1 VRAAEPGYD
10 RRNAAAQRRGDLRV
24 PTVHPSTIYLLAD
37 LGATNSRF
45 AISSSAGRVRRIRIY
60 PADNFKTPLAAIRHY
75 LAELPRADRPSEGV
89 LAVAAPIVGG
99 RVRFVNRGWAFDIET
114 LRKALGLKRLTI
126 LNDLEA
132 QAYALLD
139 LARGDCARIGR
150 GRAVHGA
157 PILAIGPGTG
167 LGMAALIPHHL
178 HPHVVAGEGGH
189 ATLAAND
196 RDEERVL
203 ATLRKRF
210 GHASVE
216 RALSGPG
223 LAALYTALSPQ
234 GRGALSPPEVA
245 QRAQARS
252 DSVAVAAATFFARLL
267 GGFCGDMALAFGAL
281 GGVYLVGGVVPGLGR
296 AFDASAFRA
305 AFEAKGRYRDYLGR
319 VPVFLVRRNDFG
331 LRGLTTYLRISTRKT
346 RSRTS

>member
-1 VRAAEPGYD
+1 MP
-10 RRNAAAQRRGDLRV
+10 
-24 PTVHPSTIYLLAD
+24 TIYLLAD

-45 AISSSAGRVRRIRIY
+45 AISSSAGRVRRVRIY

-75 LAELPRADRPSEGV
+75 LSELPRSQQPSEGV

-99 RVRFVNRGWAFDIET
+99 RVRFVNRGWSFDIET
-114 LRKALGLKRLTI
+114 LRKAVGLKRLI
-126 LNDLEA
+126 VLNDLEA

-139 LARGDCARIGR
+139 LTRSDCSRIGR
-150 GRAVHGA
+150 GRAARGA

-167 LGMAALIPHHL
+167 LGMAALIPHHT
-178 HPHVVAGEGGH
+178 HPHVIAGEGGH

-196 RDEERVL
+196 SEEERVL
-203 ATLRKRF
+203 ALLRKRF

-223 LAALYTALSPQ
+223 LSALYTALSPR

-245 QRAQARS
+245 RRAQARS
-252 DSVAVAAATFFARLL
+252 DSVAVGSAKLFSRLL

-296 AFDASAFRA
+296 AFDTSAFRT
-305 AFEAKGRYRDYLGR
+305 AFEAKGRYRDYLAR
-319 VPVFLVRRNDFG
+319 VPVFLVKRNDLG
-331 LRGLTTYLRISTRKT
+331 LRGLTTYLKISANKK
-346 RSRTS
+346 RSRAS

>member
-1 VRAAEPGYD
+1 M
-10 RRNAAAQRRGDLRV
+10 
-24 PTVHPSTIYLLAD
+24 PTVRPSTVHLLAD

-45 AISSSAGRVRRIRIY
+45 AISSSAGGVRHIRIY
-60 PADNFKTPLAAIRHY
+60 PADNFKTPLAAVRHY
-75 LAELPRADRPSEGV
+75 LSELPATERPREGA

-99 RVRFVNRGWAFDIET
+99 RVRFVNRGWAFDIES
-114 LRKALGLKRLTI
+114 LRKALGFARLRV

-139 LARGDCARIGR
+139 LARSDCARIGR
-150 GRAVHGA
+150 GRAVSGA
-157 PILAIGPGTG
+157 PVLAIGPGTG
-167 LGMAALIPHHL
+167 LGMAALIPHRL
-178 HPHVVAGEGGH
+178 HPQVIAGEGGH

-196 RDEERVL
+196 RDEEHVL

-223 LAALYTALSPQ
+223 LAALYTALSP
-234 GRGALSPPEVA
+234 RAALSPPEVA

-252 DSVAVAAATFFARLL
+252 DAVAVAAAKLFSRLL

-281 GGVYLVGGVVPGLGR
+281 GGVYLVGGVVPGLSR

-305 AFEAKGRYRDYLGR
+305 AFEAKGRYRDYLAR
-319 VPVFLVRRNDFG
+319 VPVFLVRRNDLG
-331 LRGLTTYLRISTRKT
+331 LKGLTTYLRVFNVAGAPRKA
-346 RSRTS
+346 SRTPQ